1 MRRRLSV
8 LSGPAIAACLVLP
21 AWGMGGGGAAPLERS
36 PAAWQPLVERGS
48 GAGIS
53 ESRLQHT
60 TAHLAEAGVTTEAG
74 AEVLGPAFRATQ
86 GGLPAESILDKIDE
100 GVLKGADVEALLR
113 TAEKRL
119 QVLERAQVLLR
130 EGGFPDGENRGRGLL
145 ISAALALES
154 GLPENVLAG
163 ALERGRDR
171 PPGQVQPVVQAGEVL
186 HLEGFDDESVAA
198 LMADCLERKL
208 RRPEILRMLRFAQEQ
223 RAHGLSGAAV
233 RQMLWARGGPGGAA
247 SSPGSGPGQ
256 APGVGSPP
264 GAAGRPGQG
273 PPGDAGPPRGGHR

>member
-1 MRRRLSV
+1 MRRRLCV
-8 LSGPAIAACLVLP
+8 LFGPAILACLVLP
-21 AWGMGGGGAAPLERS
+21 AWGMGGGGATPVEKS

-48 GAGIS
+48 GAGIP

-60 TAHLAEAGVTTEAG
+60 TTHLAGAGLTTEGG
-74 AEVLGPAFRATQ
+74 AAVLGPAFRAAQ

-119 QVLERAQVLLR
+119 QALERAQVLLR
-130 EGGFPDGENRGRGLL
+130 EGGFPDGEPRGRGLL

-154 GLPENVLAG
+154 GLPESVLAG
-163 ALERGRDR
+163 ALERGRGR
-171 PPGQVQPVVQAGEVL
+171 PPGQVQPVVQAGEAL

-223 RAHGLSGAAV
+223 RAHGASGSSV
-233 RQMLWARGGPGGAA
+233 RQMLWVRGGPDRAA
-247 SSPGSGPGQ
+247 SSPGSGTGQ
-256 APGVGSPP
+256 TPGVGSPT
-264 GAAGRPGQG
+264 GAEVRPGHG
-273 PPGDAGPPRGGHR
+273 PPGGAGPPRGGHR